1 MCIRDRTFVC
11 TAEGKWVP
19 GVSAGGCRRFH
30 LSSWVNNPFFRVTL
44 LPSAIQAP
52 KSEGLK
58 MVIVAIQYPDG
69 PERPEMKKLTTKSAG
84 SKSNSSTRVVTMPP
98 VVTNTASLAAFTASL
113 KIPNTNSA
121 AGGDSVANNNKS
133 GGSLSVAQR
142 SPFGFDLVKA
152 VDVQQPP
159 SSTSSHVRA
168 HSAATDVVKYEPIG
182 STRYTYESEVSA
194 LVDSS
199 TNVFGEDDNDD
210 NNNNSTDPDSFYIVP
225 HTYEPE
231 CGGYFKIIIY
241 CNLPIQLTELQ
252 KGKRFW

>member
-1 MCIRDRTFVC
+1 
-11 TAEGKWVP
+11 
-19 GVSAGGCRRFH
+19 
-30 LSSWVNNPFFRVTL
+30 
-44 LPSAIQAP
+44 
-52 KSEGLK
+52 

-84 SKSNSSTRVVTMPP
+84 SKSNTSTRVVTMPP
-98 VVTNTASLAAFTASL
+98 VVTNTASLAAYTSSL
-113 KIPNTNSA
+113 YTSQ
-121 AGGDSVANNNKS
+121 NNNVLGEVSTKS
-133 GGSLSVAQR
+133 GGGNGGSLSVAQR

-152 VDVQQPP
+152 IDVQHQQPSP
-159 SSTSSHVRA
+159 SSHVRA

-194 LVDSS
+194 LLDGSS
-199 TNVFGEDDNDD
+199 NVFGNNDEDGDNTTT
-210 NNNNSTDPDSFYIVP
+210 TDPDSFYIVP